1 MCPFCLSNGSGDI
14 MGTSL
19 RIFLI
24 LSAVLA
30 LVVIVCKIRK
40 TEIQISDSVFWF
52 FFLGSFVLFAIFPQV
67 AHAFSDFFGFD
78 ATSNFIFFYAVGS
91 LIIRNFTLTLQIARI
106 RSRFTLLVQ
115 QLALQDKRD
124 D

>member
-1 MCPFCLSNGSGDI
+1 MCPFCLSNGSGDT
-14 MGTSL
+14 MSTSL

-24 LSAVLA
+24 LSAVLV
-30 LVVIVCKIRK
+30 LVAIVCKIRK

-52 FFLGSFVLFAIFPQV
+52 FFLGSFVLFAIFPQI
-67 AHAFSDFFGFD
+67 AHALSDFFGFD

-106 RSRFTLLVQ
+106 RSRFTSLVQ
-115 QLALQDKRD
+115 QLALRDKRD